1 MVQITVV
8 GKFMTPVIL
17 SLGVTTFAS
26 PAGIITG
33 GFLDEMQSVKVK
45 KCHKCP
51 LCGNE
56 VDVSHYL
63 VE

>member
-1 MVQITVV
+1 
-8 GKFMTPVIL
+8 MTPVIL

-51 LCGNE
+51 HCGNE